1 VTLPYHLRLVCL
13 SFACFFAVNLA
24 ANLAVRWFSSRAI
37 RRAVHMPAR
46 HAAQMLLALRL
57 FPAGFAL
64 FCVIALCVP
73 SYLWLEPDSAAEAA
87 GFVALTAAALG
98 ALMWVYSLSQAVLA
112 AVRSRRYL
120 RDRLH
125 IGREVALVGILRPRV
140 IVSSEVASR
149 LTASQLDVVLRHEL
163 AHRASRDNLKRLL
176 MLLTPGCF
184 FANLDRAW
192 KRFSEWAADDWAVEG
207 DPLRAVELA
216 AALVAVA
223 RLSRGAAPPELAS
236 TLVCDEA
243 RLAERVNRLLQD
255 RPSVSTTSP
264 KLLPVAIGIAA
275 GIALAAPLAL
285 PWVHRVLERLMD

>member
-1 VTLPYHLRLVCL
+1 VTLPYLLRLVCL
-13 SFACFFAVNLA
+13 SLACFFAVIFA
-24 ANLAVRWFSSRAI
+24 ANLAVRWFSPRAI
-37 RRAVHMPAR
+37 RRVEHMPPR
-46 HAAQMLLALRL
+46 LAAQMLFALRL
-57 FPAGFAL
+57 LPAGFAL

-73 SYLWLEPDSAAEAA
+73 SYLWLEPDSAGEAA
-87 GFVALTAAALG
+87 GFPALTAAALG
-98 ALMWVYSLSQAVLA
+98 AMMLAFSLSRAALAV
-112 AVRSRRYL
+112 VRSRRFV
-120 RDRLH
+120 RAGSPD
-125 IGREVALVGILRPRV
+125 GRTIALFGIFRPRV

-184 FANLDRAW
+184 FTSLERAW
-192 KRFSEWAADDWAVEG
+192 MRFSEWAADDWAVEG

-216 AALVAVA
+216 SALVAVA

-236 TLVCDEA
+236 ALVCDEA

-255 RPSVSTTSP
+255 RPIASATSP

-275 GIALAAPLAL
+275 GIALTAPLAL
-285 PWVHRVLERLMD
+285 PWVHRVLEHLMD